1 MAILA
6 IEGFTGVPR
15 ASTNWSSVAGA
26 MPLNSL
32 NWTYNGRYRTTTDV
46 VIGPSDG
53 VASVVEA
60 DDTFATRN
68 QHNVF
73 RSATGSISMF
83 EQMTLAVDT
92 SGYTKFVLGCLVK
105 MDSSDTT
112 AGAVD
117 TICLADTTQWTSSV
131 ATTQNANIFMRV
143 SLPHDGS
150 DGTITAPMA
159 SQSVTSSLAK
169 ISKWMHLEL
178 FIEQDVK
185 RCRGYLEGTLVV
197 DFTYNGTFAS
207 ATGGFSIVAWRQ
219 TAAAGTM
226 QFRFS
231 NMYLLGCDDVHTGTI
246 GPSTRVLEIAP
257 TADKTVEWSRPAAF
271 ASNAAVLQQNFSDSN
286 PSYLTT
292 GDPATDLY
300 GTPDAVAANAAR
312 IYGVAVKVQAMS
324 MAAGTHNLA
333 VASKSGTTSAV
344 GTKNFAMTLGTLKP
358 FVMDASKNPATGVAW
373 TPAEITAGQLGFRLV
388 N

>member
-15 ASTNWSSVAGA
+15 ATSMWSNVAGA
-26 MPLNSL
+26 MPLNAL
-32 NWTYNGRYRTTTDV
+32 NWTYNGRYNGTT
-46 VIGPSDG
+46 VIGTSDG
-53 VASVVEA
+53 VSSVIQPDE
-60 DDTFATRN
+60 TFATRN
-68 QHNVF
+68 QHLVNRYGSVN
-73 RSATGSISMF
+73 SISMF

-92 SGYTKFVLGCLVK
+92 SGYTKFVLGCMVK

-117 TICLADTTQWTSSV
+117 TICLADTTQWTSSTT
-131 ATTQNANIFMRV
+131 TTQNANIFMRI

-159 SQSVTSSLAK
+159 GQSVTSSLAK

-185 RCRGYLEGTLVV
+185 RCRGYLEGVLVV

-207 ATGGFSIVAWRQ
+207 ATGGFSLVSWRQ

-226 QFRFS
+226 LFRFS
-231 NMYLLGCDDVHTGTI
+231 NIYLLGCDDVHTGI
-246 GPSTRVLEIAP
+246 LGPSTRVLEVAP
-257 TADKTVEWSRPAAF
+257 TADKTVEWSRPDTF
-271 ASNAAVLQQNFSDSN
+271 ASNAAVLQQNFSDAN

-300 GTPDAVAANAAR
+300 GAPDAVAANAAR

-333 VASKSGTTSAV
+333 VASKSDTTLAI
-344 GTKNFAMTLGTLKP
+344 GTKNFTMTLGTLKP

-373 TPAEITAGQLGFRLV
+373 TPAEVTAGQLGFRLV